1 MIELGTPVIW
11 KETEMEPI
19 RGIVEIVGDG
29 WYAIQWENG
38 SYTRYQM
45 LRKYEQLSPDFQ
57 TIRIKKLGLLGI

>member
-1 MIELGTPVIW
+1 MIELGTPVLW
-11 KETEMEPI
+11 KEPGKEPI
-19 RGIVEIVGDG
+19 RGIVEMIQDD